1 MPEFENASFHDLEN
15 VLNPWVTLV
24 RSNCSNSD
32 NEPPYFH
39 LRVPDYVCAIAVTK
53 DGKVPLVRQF
63 RIPARNVTLELPGGL
78 VDIGNSPLQSVF
90 QELREEVG
98 AFAMGSTTKLPEL
111 MVDTGRIENSLHAF
125 VIYDFQADFDN
136 AVEEEI
142 ENFWVS
148 IPELVQL
155 ALRGDIQHSGHVA
168 SILIA
173 RSLGYI

>member
-1 MPEFENASFHDLEN
+1 VPDSEKVSFYDREN

-24 RSNCSNSD
+24 KSNCSKPDS
-32 NEPPYFH
+32 EPPYFH
-39 LRVPDYVCAIAVTK
+39 LRVPDYVCAIAITK

-63 RIPARNVTLELPGGL
+63 RIPARQDTLELPGGL
-78 VDIGNSPLQSVF
+78 VDIGNSPLQSVI

-98 AFAMGSTTKLPEL
+98 AIAMGSSKKLPVL
-111 MVDTGRIENSLHAF
+111 MVDTGRIENSMHSF

-136 AVEEEI
+136 AMEEEI
-142 ENFWVS
+142 ENLWVS

-155 ALRGDIQHSGHVA
+155 ALRGEIQHSGHVA

-173 RSLGYI
+173 HSLGYI